1 MFQKPFPKFWNARE
15 PSDYQPIELWPRVP
29 GPADTLLP
37 VFSGGGRQA
46 HELDGVFLLTAE
58 NNVQTASST
67 SPILPGS
74 MLTSLRETRPE
85 FAIHDVFNLG
95 VDENDNTA
103 MRKFMEKLNIIQRDA
118 GCAIG
123 VIHRFTKASEGNLA
137 QRICGAGA
145 IAGWAERAIGIKKVP
160 LDRGTRRKEH
170 QIRFSM
176 K

>member
-1 MFQKPFPKFWNARE
+1 MTSNRRWCASAISLLSCGQESLAPLI
-15 PSDYQPIELWPRVP
+15 PSSTYL
-29 GPADTLLP
+29 PAA
-37 VFSGGGRQA
+37 GGRHTNLMA
-46 HELDGVFLLTAE
+46 VFLLTAE

-103 MRKFMEKLNIIQRDA
+103 MRKIMEKLNIIQRDA

-123 VIHRFTKASEGNLA
+123 VIHRFTKASEGNLT
-137 QRICGAGA
+137 QRI
-145 IAGWAERAIGIKKVP
+145 RALALLRGGQNGPSESKKFPWTEV
-160 LDRGTRRKEH
+160 LAVRSTRSD
-170 QIRFSM
+170 FL
-176 K
+176 